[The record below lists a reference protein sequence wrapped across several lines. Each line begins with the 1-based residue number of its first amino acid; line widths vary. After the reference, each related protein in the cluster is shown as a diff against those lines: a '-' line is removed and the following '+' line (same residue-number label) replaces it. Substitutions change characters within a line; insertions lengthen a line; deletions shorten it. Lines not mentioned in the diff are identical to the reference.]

1 MYIIFI
7 ISCLNPLGKE
17 WVAAQK
23 IINKLVDES
32 IGKFLA
38 IVVVMCV
45 VQCCSVLLGLRT
57 NRRNYRFRFQSYLVC
72 FNISLFIIKLTGFP
86 RRSMMLSVYWSPIL
100 VSDFFSFQFL
110 NR

>member
-45 VQCCSVLLGLRT
+45 VQCCSVLLGLEQT
-57 NRRNYRFRFQSYLVC
+57 DVTTDLGF
-72 FNISLFIIKLTGFP
+72 SLTKFALI
-86 RRSMMLSVYWSPIL
+86 SVYL
-100 VSDFFSFQFL
+100 L
-110 NR
+110 